1 MKWQHPEMDSVSQL
15 VEHLEILGIRPDKVA
30 SDRAGF
36 VKLIATWGMAWPG
49 GGVHANRAREIIAR
63 SGADDQLLARTKRL
77 METRAAERA
86 AARSSAQAERFGN
99 A

>member
-1 MKWQHPEMDSVSQL
+1 MKWQHPEMDSLNQL

-30 SDRAGF
+30 SDRAGL

-63 SGADDQLLARTKRL
+63 AGADHQLLYRTRRL
-77 METRAAERA
+77 MEKRAAERA
-86 AARSSAQAERFGN
+86 VARTTAQAERLGN

>member
-1 MKWQHPEMDSVSQL
+1 MKWQHPELDPVSQL

-49 GGVHANRAREIIAR
+49 GGLHANRAREIIAR
-63 SGADDQLLARTKRL
+63 SGADDGLLAQTKRL
-77 METRAAERA
+77 MEKRAAERA
-86 AARSSAQAERFGN
+86 AARSTAKVERLGN